1 MPSPSPLDEARA
13 ALSSRQREVVGDL
26 LAGRVPSGFDPIGS
40 ALTSDILIDKRAS
53 AARRAGPQLAEL
65 PQWRDRFR
73 RYAQQTAARGGCAHE
88 DVAAFTRWLAA
99 RSDTDRRTRDWLAV
113 EDVYDGTRRAAWVR
127 HRGRREFV
135 LGIGSRT
142 RVFAI
147 KQAREGDKEGLS

>member
-1 MPSPSPLDEARA
+1 MPSPSPLDAARA
-13 ALSSRQREVVGDL
+13 ALSTRQREVVGDL

-65 PQWRDRFR
+65 PQWRAWFR
-73 RYAQQTAARGGCAHE
+73 RYAQQTPARGCAHE
-88 DVAAFTRWLAA
+88 DVAAFTGWLGA
-99 RSDTDRRTRDWLAV
+99 RSDTDRRTGDWLAV
-113 EDVYDGTRRAAWVR
+113 EDVYAGTRRAAWVR

-142 RVFAI
+142 RIFAI
-147 KQAREGDKEGLS
+147 KQPREGDKEGLS